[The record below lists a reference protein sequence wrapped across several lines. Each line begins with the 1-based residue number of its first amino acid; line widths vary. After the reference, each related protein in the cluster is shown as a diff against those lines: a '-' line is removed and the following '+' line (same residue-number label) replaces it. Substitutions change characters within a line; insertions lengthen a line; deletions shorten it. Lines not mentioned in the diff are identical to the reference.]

1 MEANSSNSVIREAEL
16 LKRIES
22 LEQENLKLKTTLKE
36 RKFWIHESHKSS
48 HVGSF
53 EIDIKSSSWKS
64 SKILD
69 EIYGID
75 KKYPRTIE
83 NWINIIHNDYKQQI
97 SEYFDE
103 FIKNKSQFYRDFK
116 ITRVNDGLER
126 WVFTQGQIV
135 LDNNGEIVKVIGSV
149 EDITDRKKIENE
161 IIESEILYRSLVT
174 ASPDIIVVA
183 DTKGIITFISAKTA
197 EVLGYDENFNFIGKN
212 VLDWILPIDK
222 QRAFENIQKVL
233 QGNKFNDNEYLFLK
247 NDGSSFYGEINSSPL
262 FFSDGKLKGFLSII
276 RDISER
282 KKSEN
287 ELQVTR
293 KLLIRAQDI
302 AKIGYWEFDFNTN
315 KVWASRE
322 AKAMYGVSSDE
333 LTINYMQSFPLA
345 EYRKILDEKMQNL
358 IEMGIKYDVEFKIR
372 RINDNAIIDIHSM
385 AEYNKV
391 DNKLFGV
398 IQNITER
405 KKAEEDLRQ
414 GEQRFRSIIEHS
426 ADCFALI
433 SPDGSIIYE
442 SDNVARFTGFDITER
457 KGKNAFHSIFP
468 EDLVKVKTEF
478 TRILTIPKC
487 YTTMIFR
494 SVKKDGTIWW
504 TEATAN
510 NLLFEPSVNAIVINY
525 HDITDK
531 QKAEDALRESEFTLK
546 QQNEEYLAINEEL
559 SESNNKIQQINRELI
574 VAKEK
579 AEESD
584 RLKSAFLA
592 NMSHEIRTPMNAI
605 LGFSQLLENGDINED
620 KQKKFAKT
628 IRHGATDL
636 LGIINDII
644 DIAKIESGTIQIH
657 DEIGNITDLLDELK
671 SFFISRNES
680 IIKKPIEFIVENGV
694 SNEQNL
700 ILADFPR
707 LKQVLINLVENAYK
721 FTDRGQIEFGCSIC
735 DPKTIL
741 FYVKDTGIGIPKEKL
756 TIIFDRFRQADEL
769 YTTRKYGGT
778 GLGLSISKGLIELM
792 NGKIWVDSIENIGS
806 TFYFTIP
813 FKASDNNAF
822 IYSKRNNSDINWSG
836 KSILIVEDIE
846 YNSALIEEILI
857 DTRAKIHKAK
867 NGAMANEIFKNNK
880 IDLILMDIRLPDTNG
895 FELTRKFK
903 KLNKELVIIAQTAYA
918 NEEDKKQ
925 SILAGCDGYLSKP
938 INNEKIFDILDRYLS
953 LQDAIS

>member
-16 LKRIES
+16 LKRIEL
-22 LEQENLKLKTTLKE
+22 LEQENLKLRTTLKE

-48 HVGSF
+48 SVGSF
-53 EIDIKSSSWKS
+53 EIDIKSNSWKS

-103 FIKNKSQFYRDFK
+103 FIKNKAQFYKDFK
-116 ITRVNDGLER
+116 ITRINDGQER

-135 LDNNGEIVKVIGSV
+135 LDYNEEIDKVIGSV

-161 IIESEILYRSLVT
+161 IIESEILYRSLIT

-183 DTKGIITFISAKTA
+183 DTNGIITFISVKTA
-197 EVLGYDENFNFIGKN
+197 KILGYDENFNFIGKN

-233 QGNKFNDNEYLFLK
+233 QGYKFYDNEYLFLK
-247 NDGSSFYGEINSSPL
+247 KDGSSFYGEINSSPL

-322 AKAMYGVSSDE
+322 AKEMYGVSSDE
-333 LTINYMQSFPLA
+333 LTIKYMQSVPLA

-358 IEMGIKYDVEFKIR
+358 IEKGIKYDVEFKIK

-405 KKAEEDLRQ
+405 K
-414 GEQRFRSIIEHS
+414 I
-426 ADCFALI
+426 
-433 SPDGSIIYE
+433 
-442 SDNVARFTGFDITER
+442 
-457 KGKNAFHSIFP
+457 
-468 EDLVKVKTEF
+468 
-478 TRILTIPKC
+478 
-487 YTTMIFR
+487 
-494 SVKKDGTIWW
+494 
-504 TEATAN
+504 
-510 NLLFEPSVNAIVINY
+510 
-525 HDITDK
+525 
-531 QKAEDALRESEFTLK
+531 AEDALRESEFTLK

-559 SESNNKIQQINRELI
+559 SESNSKIQQINRELI

-605 LGFSQLLENGDINED
+605 LGFSQLLESGDISEE

-657 DEIGNITDLLDELK
+657 DEIGNISDLLDELK

-680 IIKKPIEFIVENGV
+680 IIKKPIEFIVEKGV

-700 ILADFPR
+700 ILADFHR
-707 LKQVLINLVENAYK
+707 LKQVLINLVENSYK
-721 FTDRGQIEFGCSIC
+721 FTDSGQIEFGCSIC

-813 FKASDNNAF
+813 FKASGNNAF
-822 IYSKRNNSDINWSG
+822 IYSKKCNSEINWLG

-857 DTRAKIHKAK
+857 DTKAKIHIAK
-867 NGAMANEIFKNNK
+867 NGAIANEIFNGNK
-880 IDLILMDIRLPDTNG
+880 IDLVLMDIRLPDTNG

-938 INNEKIFDILDRYLS
+938 INNEKLFDILDRYLS